1 VSCLVGAITAAPAI
15 AQTVDRDAAQDVN
28 ERIEEIVVTGS
39 RIRQANLESVSP
51 ILTLRP
57 ENFEER
63 GAVRIEHLLNRMP
76 QITTAE
82 NGNTG
87 GRPAGTSQVDLR
99 GLGATRTLVL
109 MNGRRLPYGS
119 PRHVPSDLQQ
129 IPRILIENVEVM
141 TGGSSA
147 VYGSDALAGV
157 VNFTLQDDLEGV
169 RLQTIFSGYQHH
181 NDNRKVQETT
191 AIWEA
196 ANPGEYVLPDSDVFD
211 GFSREFS
218 IAAGSNFQD
227 GRGNVT
233 VFGTYRK
240 IDEVKMAERDFTTCQ
255 LGAASDG
262 ENYVCRPSPVD
273 DPASFVNTGAA
284 GLPSEFRVLDNQFVL
299 RDPLVDR
306 FNDQQYAQHMRP
318 DERYSFGGLAH
329 YEINE
334 HLVPYFEGTFTNVS
348 TFGDFS
354 PTAVLNNGINPGVG
368 GFNCD
373 NPFFSDQQA
382 DFLCTSRG
390 LSTTSNY
397 DPVTGAY
404 LGPADVAEGIV
415 INRRTTEHGNRHD
428 ELDLTSY
435 RLAAGIRGV
444 LFGPFEYD
452 ATTIYADVGLDR
464 DHHGVSLSRSS
475 LALNAVID
483 QRVQVD
489 GTPVNGNTFGQPVCA
504 VNADATPLNDV
515 PQCAPIDY
523 FSTTGPSQA
532 AVDFINSQGLTFGN
546 TTLSNT
552 LFAING
558 NLEEYGIKSPIA
570 ETGVGVAIGAE
581 YRKNTLDTRVDLET
595 QEQQIDKPV
604 RGETSVSEWFG
615 EVNIPIVQDRAF
627 FNQLSFEG
635 AYRYSS
641 YKGSVST
648 DTYKLGIN
656 WAPVDDIRF
665 RASFQ
670 SAVRAPNVVELF
682 AGQSRSVR
690 LQLQRNPDGSFD
702 PCAGPDPFASLEEC
716 ARTGVSPEDYGTIA
730 DNSFVG
736 QLTGGNPDLGPE
748 EANTYVFGAVLQPSF
763 LPELTASIDYFDIEV
778 ENLIGT
784 INANI
789 TLRECLRT
797 GNPFFCSL
805 ISRGP
810 GGTLFASEDSYIS
823 ILNVNT
829 GSLTTKGIDVSATY
843 PVDLES
849 LLNRNWGA
857 LTLNMVATYLNE
869 YKVKPLP
876 TSTPEQTFDCAG
888 YHGFQCA
895 HPKPKWRHNLQA
907 AWDTPWAD
915 VRVVAAWRF
924 YSEVD
929 IATKS
934 PEPAL
939 AGAFVPVQDL
949 GSRHFLDLSGAWSAT
964 DNIVIRAGANNI
976 MDKNPP
982 LTVETNSSVGGLGN
996 TYGGFYDN
1004 LGRYLFLNV
1013 TVDL

>member
-1 VSCLVGAITAAPAI
+1 MPAT
-15 AQTVDRDAAQDVN
+15 AQTVDQDAVPDGTAAV
-28 ERIEEIVVTGS
+28 EEITVTGS

-51 ILTLRP
+51 ILTLKP

-99 GLGATRTLVL
+99 GLGAERTLVL
-109 MNGRRLPYGS
+109 VNGRRLPYGS
-119 PRHVPSDLQQ
+119 PRHVPADLQQ

-157 VNFTLQDDLEGV
+157 VNFTLRDDFEGLRV
-169 RLQTIFSGYQHH
+169 QTVLSGFQHH
-181 NDNRKVQETT
+181 NDNRKVQETA

-196 ANPGEYVLPDSDVFD
+196 ANPGEYVLPDSNVFD
-211 GFSREFS
+211 GFSREIS
-218 IAAGSNFQD
+218 VAAGSNFLD

-233 VFGTYRK
+233 VYGSFRK
-240 IDEVKMAERDFTTCQ
+240 IDEVKMAERDYTTCQ
-255 LGAASDG
+255 LGAAPDG

-273 DPASFVNTGAA
+273 DPASFVNTGAV
-284 GLPSEFRVLDNQFVL
+284 GLPPEFRVLDNQFVL
-299 RDPLVDR
+299 RDPMVDR

-329 YEINE
+329 YEVNE
-334 HLVPYFEGTFTNVS
+334 HLIPYVETNFTHVS

-390 LSTTSNY
+390 LSTASNY

-404 LGPADVAEGIV
+404 LGPGDIAEGVV

-428 ELDLTSY
+428 ELDLSSY
-435 RLAAGIRGV
+435 RLVAGVRGE

-452 ATTIYADVGLDR
+452 VSTIYADVGLDR

-483 QRVQVD
+483 QRVQAD
-489 GTPVNGNTFGQPVCA
+489 GTPVNAETFGQPVCA
-504 VNADATPLNDV
+504 VNADASALNDV
-515 PQCAPIDY
+515 PECAPIDY
-523 FSTTGPSQA
+523 FSTNGPSQA
-532 AVDFINSQGLTFGN
+532 SVAFINSQGLTYGN
-546 TTLSNT
+546 TTLSNA
-552 LFAING
+552 LVAIDG
-558 NLEEYGIKSPIA
+558 NLEEYGVKSPLA
-570 ETGVGVAIGAE
+570 ETGVGVALGAE
-581 YRKNTLDTRVDLET
+581 YRKNTLHTRVDLET
-595 QEQQIDKPV
+595 QEQQIDSPV
-604 RGETSVSEWFG
+604 KGETSVSEWFA
-615 EVNIPIVQDRAF
+615 EVNVPLVEDRDF
-627 FNQLSFEG
+627 MSQLSFEG

-641 YKGSVST
+641 YENSVST
-648 DTYKLGIN
+648 DTYKLGLN
-656 WAPVDDIRF
+656 WSPVEDVRF
-665 RASFQ
+665 RGSYQ
-670 SAVRAPNVVELF
+670 SAVRAPNVIELF

-702 PCAGPDPFASLEEC
+702 PCAGPDPFASFEEC
-716 ARTGVSPEDYGTIA
+716 ARTGVTAGDYGRIA

-736 QLTGGNPDLGPE
+736 QLTGGNPDLEPE
-748 EANTYVFGAVLQPSF
+748 EATTYVFGAVLQPRF
-763 LPELTASIDYFDIEV
+763 IPGLTASIDYFDIEV
-778 ENLIGT
+778 ERLIGT

-789 TLRECLRT
+789 TLRECLET

-805 ISRGP
+805 IQRGP

-829 GSLTTKGIDVSATY
+829 GSVTTKGFDVTASY
-843 PVDLES
+843 PLDLES
-849 LLNRNWGA
+849 LFNRG
-857 LTLNMVATYLNE
+857 LGTMTLNLVGTWLDE
-869 YKVKPLP
+869 YRIKPLP
-876 TSTPEQTFDCAG
+876 TSTAEQTFDCAG

-895 HPKPKWRHNLQA
+895 HPKPAWRHNLQA
-907 AWDTPWAD
+907 AWDTPWED
-915 VRVVAAWRF
+915 VRIIATWRYF
-924 YSEVD
+924 SEVD
-929 IATKS
+929 IATRS
-934 PEPAL
+934 AEPAL
-939 AGAFVPVQDL
+939 NRPSVAVQDL
-949 GSRHFLDLSGAWSAT
+949 GSRHFLDLSGSWSVT
-964 DNIVIRAGANNI
+964 DTVMIRAGANNVL
-976 MDKNPP
+976 DKDPP
-982 LTVETNSSVGGLGN
+982 LTVETNSRVGGLGN

-1004 LGRYLFLNV
+1004 LGRFLFLNV